1 MNKLFTNARAQLIL
15 TQPFFGTL
23 CLRLKPIEDETME
36 TGATDGVHLFYN
48 PVWFEKLQPLER
60 IGFLAHE
67 VSSVVPNAVSGAKDA
82 VDSDGN
88 IDPQGIDQSKL
99 VPLLVKT
106 LQEAVAK
113 IETLETKVQ
122 ALEDA

>member
-1 MNKLFTNARAQLIL
+1 MNKLFTNSRSQLIL

-23 CLRLKPIEDETME
+23 CLRLKPVEDETME

-67 VSSVVPNAVSGAKDA
+67 VMHVVLMHVGRRQERQ
-82 VDSDGN
+82 
-88 IDPQGIDQSKL
+88 PQKWNVACDYAENYLLKQSN
-99 VPLLVKT
+99 LLT
-106 LQEAVAK
+106 SNL
-113 IETLETKVQ
+113 I
-122 ALEDA
+122 